1 MEVMLAPTSSP
12 GTVNSNGQ
20 DVDKYS
26 TNTQIPVDK
35 YNTNTQIPVNDSP
48 WETKISRSHAV
59 GTSGHLSISP
69 TVAGNCPPPTTR
81 VTSNGGLDRIPKEL
95 GTRQIA
101 SPTVSRR
108 IGSPRAMPLLSVAS
122 LSASFHTDTTM
133 SRFPKLF
140 LLNFFLFKPFIF
152 ICSTSLD
159 SLTPL

>member
-1 MEVMLAPTSSP
+1 MLAPTSSH

-20 DVDKYS
+20 DVDKYNA
-26 TNTQIPVDK
+26 NTQLPADK
-35 YNTNTQIPVNDSP
+35 YSTNTQIPVNDSP
-48 WETKISRSHAV
+48 WETKISQPK
-59 GTSGHLSISP
+59 GTSGHLAISA
-69 TVAGNCPPPTTR
+69 TVASNCPSPTTR

-133 SRFPKLF
+133 SRLQNFF
-140 LLNFFLFKPFIF
+140 LLNFFLFKHFLF

>member
-1 MEVMLAPTSSP
+1 MLAPTSSH
-12 GTVNSNGQ
+12 GAVNSNGQ
-20 DVDKYS
+20 DVDKYNA
-26 TNTQIPVDK
+26 TTQIPVDK

-48 WETKISRSHAV
+48 WETKISQPK
-59 GTSGHLSISP
+59 GTSGHLAISA
-69 TVAGNCPPPTTR
+69 TVASNCPPTTR

-95 GTRQIA
+95 GTRQIN

-133 SRFPKLF
+133 SRLQNFF
-140 LLNFFLFKPFIF
+140 LLNFFLFKPFLF